1 MALPAALAALLAEQ
15 LTAELTNVRPVSGG
29 DISQAT
35 RVEAG
40 GRAYLVKWHW
50 RPPQPQPGWLEMF
63 EAEAAGLA
71 LLASAQAVRVPA
83 VVAHGAAQ
91 PGVPAY
97 IVMGWIE
104 QRSQYAALPDQRSGN
119 ATLLDQRSAGEVLG
133 QQLADLHRS
142 SAPAYGLDH
151 GNCCGA
157 TPQDNRWLPT
167 WIEFYGVRRLGFQM
181 ELAGRQGLMP
191 SERRRRLERLIS
203 QLDRWIDEAAC
214 QPSLLHGDL
223 WGGNWLMDVAGRPV
237 LIDPAVYYGDREAE
251 LAMCRLFGGFP
262 ANFFAAYDA
271 AWPPASGRDER
282 IPLYQ
287 LYHLLNHLNL
297 FGEGYGGQV
306 DSVLRRY

>member
-15 LTAELTNVRPVSGG
+15 LNAGLGAVQPVSGG
-29 DISQAT
+29 DISQAA

-40 GRAYLVKWHW
+40 SRVYLVKWHW
-50 RPPQPQPGWLEMF
+50 RPPQAMPGWLEMF
-63 EAEAAGLA
+63 AAEAAGLT

-83 VVAHGAAQ
+83 VYGHGAAQ
-91 PGVPAY
+91 PGAAPAY
-97 IVMGWIE
+97 IIMEWI
-104 QRSQYAALPDQRSGN
+104 DQRSRY
-119 ATLLDQRSAGEVLG
+119 AALLDQRSAGEVLG
-133 QQLADLHRS
+133 RQLAELHRS
-142 SAPAYGLDH
+142 TAPAYGLDH
-151 GNCCGA
+151 GNTCGA

-167 WIEFYGVRRLGFQM
+167 WIEFYGQRRLGFQM

-191 SERRRRLERLIS
+191 AERRRRLERMIS

-214 QPSLLHGDL
+214 RPSLLHGDL
-223 WGGNWLMDVAGRPV
+223 WGGNWLVDAAGQPV

-262 ANFFAAYDA
+262 ADFFAAYDA
-271 AWPPASGRDER
+271 AWPPAPGRDQR

-306 DSVLRRY
+306 DSILRHFA